1 MIKAVFFDYDGTLV
15 DTNNLI
21 IQSYKYTYKKNL
33 GFEAQEEDIVK
44 NFGIPLL
51 TVLRQQ
57 AEDKFEELHSSY
69 NSYYESKHNEMVK
82 VYDGV
87 QETLKGLRDRGI
99 MTGIVSS
106 KKKLWLERGMELLG
120 LEGLFDVVIGCEDTQ
135 KNKPDP
141 EPIIKACEV
150 IKIKPDEVLMVGDS
164 NFDIECGKNAGSK
177 TCLVKYTIL
186 NMDKILQQKPDYAV
200 DKMIEILSL
209 V

>member
-33 GFEAQEEDIVK
+33 GIDALEEDIVK

-51 TVLRQQ
+51 TVLKQQ

-87 QETLKGLRDRGI
+87 YETLKVLRDLGI

-106 KKKLWLERGMELLG
+106 KKKLWLERGMELLR
-120 LEGLFDVVIGCEDTQ
+120 LEGLFDVVIGCEDTH

-141 EPIIKACEV
+141 EPILKACEA
-150 IKIKPDEVLMVGDS
+150 IGIKPEEALMVGDS

-186 NMDKILQQKPDYAV
+186 DIDKIMEQKPDYVV
-200 DKMIEILSL
+200 DKMTEILSM

>member
-33 GFEAQEEDIVK
+33 GIDMEEKDIVK

-51 TVLRQQ
+51 TILKQQ

-69 NSYYESKHNEMVK
+69 NYYYESKHNEMVK
-82 VYDGV
+82 VFDGV
-87 QETLKGLRDRGI
+87 YETLKGLHDIGI

-106 KKKLWLERGMELLG
+106 KKKLWLERGIKFFQF
-120 LEGLFDVVIGCEDTQ
+120 EGLFDVVIGYEDTK
-135 KNKPDP
+135 KNKPNP
-141 EPIIKACEV
+141 EPIIRACEA
-150 IKIKPDEVLMVGDS
+150 IGIQPEEALMVGDS
-164 NFDIECGKNAGSK
+164 NFDIECGKKAGSK

-186 NMDKILQQKPDYAV
+186 NMDKIQPKPDYEV
-200 DKMIEILSL
+200 DKMTAILTI